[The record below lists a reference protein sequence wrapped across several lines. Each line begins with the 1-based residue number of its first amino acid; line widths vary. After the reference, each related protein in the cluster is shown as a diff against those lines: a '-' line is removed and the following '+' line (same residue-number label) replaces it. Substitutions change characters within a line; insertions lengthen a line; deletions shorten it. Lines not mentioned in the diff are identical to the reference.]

1 MSVHLWIKLV
11 HVLSATILF
20 GTGIGTAFFMFKAYL
35 SKNDQAM
42 RITTNTVVMAD
53 WIFTTPAVVIQLA
66 TGLWLTRELNIPFDS
81 SWFIV
86 VVALY
91 ALVGICWIP
100 VVWIQIRIRNLIA
113 DGESRDSY
121 QKLMRIWVALG
132 VPAFSSVVL
141 IFYLMVSRLGAYG
154 WRIAPDLLDT
164 PQPDIEK
171 T

>member
-1 MSVHLWIKLV
+1 MSVYLWIKLV
-11 HVLSATILF
+11 HILSATILF
-20 GTGIGTAFFMFKAYL
+20 GTGLGTAFFMLKAYL

-42 RITTNTVVMAD
+42 QITTSTVVMAD
-53 WIFTTPAVVIQLA
+53 RIFTTPAVVIQLA
-66 TGLWLTRELNIPFDS
+66 TGLWLTRKLNIPFDS
-81 SWFIV
+81 WWFIV
-86 VVALY
+86 VVSLY

-121 QKLMRIWVALG
+121 QKLMQIWVALG

-154 WRIAPDLLDT
+154 
-164 PQPDIEK
+164 
-171 T
+171 

>member
-1 MSVHLWIKLV
+1 MDAYIWLKLI
-11 HVLSATILF
+11 HILSAAILF
-20 GTGIGTAFFMFKAYL
+20 GTGLGTAFFMFNAYR

-42 RITTNTVVMAD
+42 RITTRTVVMAD
-53 WIFTTPAVVIQLA
+53 WLFTTPAIVIQLA
-66 TGLWLTRELNIPFDS
+66 TGLWLTRKLNIHFDS

-86 VVALY
+86 VISLY

-121 QKLMRIWVALG
+121 QKLMRVWLVLG
-132 VPAFSSVVL
+132 VPAFSSIIL

-154 WRIAPDLLDT
+154 
-164 PQPDIEK
+164 
-171 T
+171 

>member
-1 MSVHLWIKLV
+1 MSVYLWIKLV
-11 HVLSATILF
+11 HILSATILF
-20 GTGIGTAFFMFKAYL
+20 GTGLGTAFFMFNAYR

-42 RITTNTVVMAD
+42 RITTRTVVMAD
-53 WIFTTPAVVIQLA
+53 WLFTTPAIVIQLA
-66 TGLWLTRELNIPFDS
+66 TGLWLTRKLNIPFDS

-86 VVALY
+86 VISLY

-121 QKLMRIWVALG
+121 QKLMRVWVALG
-132 VPAFSSVVL
+132 VPAFSSIIL

-154 WRIAPDLLDT
+154 
-164 PQPDIEK
+164 
-171 T
+171 

>member
-1 MSVHLWIKLV
+1 MSVYLWIKLV
-11 HVLSATILF
+11 HILSATILF
-20 GTGIGTAFFMFKAYL
+20 GTGLGTAFFMFNAYR

-42 RITTNTVVMAD
+42 RITTRTVVMAD
-53 WIFTTPAVVIQLA
+53 WLFTTPAIVIQLA
-66 TGLWLTRELNIPFDS
+66 TGLWLTRKLNIPFDS

-86 VVALY
+86 VISLY

-121 QKLMRIWVALG
+121 QKLMRVWLVLG
-132 VPAFSSVVL
+132 VPAFSSIIL

-154 WRIAPDLLDT
+154 
-164 PQPDIEK
+164 
-171 T
+171 

>member
-1 MSVHLWIKLV
+1 MSVYLWIKLV
-11 HVLSATILF
+11 HILSATILF
-20 GTGIGTAFFMFKAYL
+20 GTGLGTAFFMFNAYR

-42 RITTNTVVMAD
+42 RITTRTVVMAD
-53 WIFTTPAVVIQLA
+53 WLFTTPAIVIQLA
-66 TGLWLTRELNIPFDS
+66 TGLWLTRKLNIPFDS

-86 VVALY
+86 VISLY

-121 QKLMRIWVALG
+121 QKLMRVWLALG
-132 VPAFSSVVL
+132 VPAFSSIIL

-154 WRIAPDLLDT
+154 
-164 PQPDIEK
+164 
-171 T
+171 

>member
-1 MSVHLWIKLV
+1 MSVYLWIKLV
-11 HVLSATILF
+11 HILSATILF
-20 GTGIGTAFFMFKAYL
+20 GTGLGTAFFMLKAYL

-42 RITTNTVVMAD
+42 RITTSTVVMAD
-53 WIFTTPAVVIQLA
+53 RIFTTPAVVIQLA
-66 TGLWLTRELNIPFDS
+66 TGLWLTRKLNIPFDS
-81 SWFIV
+81 WWFIV
-86 VVALY
+86 VVSLY

-113 DGESRDSY
+113 NGESRDSY

-154 WRIAPDLLDT
+154 
-164 PQPDIEK
+164 
-171 T
+171 

>member
-1 MSVHLWIKLV
+1 MSVYLWIKLV
-11 HVLSATILF
+11 HILSATILF
-20 GTGIGTAFFMFKAYL
+20 GTGLGTAFFMFNAYR

-42 RITTNTVVMAD
+42 RITTRTVVMAD
-53 WIFTTPAVVIQLA
+53 WLFTTPAIVIQLA
-66 TGLWLTRELNIPFDS
+66 TGLWLTRKLDIPFDS

-86 VVALY
+86 VISLY

-121 QKLMRIWVALG
+121 QKLMRVWLVLG
-132 VPAFSSVVL
+132 VPAFSSIIL

-154 WRIAPDLLDT
+154 
-164 PQPDIEK
+164 
-171 T
+171 

>member
-1 MSVHLWIKLV
+1 MSVYLWIKLV
-11 HVLSATILF
+11 HILSATILF
-20 GTGIGTAFFMFKAYL
+20 GTGLGTAFFMLKAYL

-42 RITTNTVVMAD
+42 RITTSTVVMAD
-53 WIFTTPAVVIQLA
+53 RIFTTPAVVIQLA
-66 TGLWLTRELNIPFDS
+66 TGLWLTRKLNIPFDS
-81 SWFIV
+81 WWFIV
-86 VVALY
+86 VVSLY

-154 WRIAPDLLDT
+154 
-164 PQPDIEK
+164 
-171 T
+171 

>member
-1 MSVHLWIKLV
+1 MSVYLWIKLV
-11 HVLSATILF
+11 HILSATILF
-20 GTGIGTAFFMFKAYL
+20 GTGLGTAFFMLKAYL

-42 RITTNTVVMAD
+42 RITTSTVVLAD
-53 WIFTTPAVVIQLA
+53 RIFTTPAVVIQLA
-66 TGLWLTRELNIPFDS
+66 TGLWLTRKLNIPFDS
-81 SWFIV
+81 WWFIV
-86 VVALY
+86 VVSLY

-154 WRIAPDLLDT
+154 
-164 PQPDIEK
+164 
-171 T
+171 